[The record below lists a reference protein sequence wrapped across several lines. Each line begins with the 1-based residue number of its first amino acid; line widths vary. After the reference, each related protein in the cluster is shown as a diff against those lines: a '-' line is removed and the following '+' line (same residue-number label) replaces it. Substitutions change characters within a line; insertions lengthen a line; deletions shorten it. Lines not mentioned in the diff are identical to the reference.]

1 MNKLLIA
8 ALFGLAITQSA
19 FATMINRDV
28 VACTIKAPT
37 RCVTLKKNTLVLF
50 EATNGVQTAIK
61 ELDNHG
67 RGPLLV
73 LPANAVND
81 GESEA
86 VEEAP
91 AVGSAA
97 MLRRDQKICTVN
109 KPVEC
114 LDAKAGTKVTFYK
127 LEPAHSAHNEG
138 NRLGVM
144 FKLGGKIWDTSRDQ
158 IDLGD

>member
-8 ALFGLAITQSA
+8 TLFGLVMTQSA

-37 RCVTLKKNTLVLF
+37 RCVSLKKNTLVLF

-67 RGPLLV
+67 RGPVFV
-73 LPANAVND
+73 LPADAVND
-81 GESEA
+81 GDSADSEGI
-86 VEEAP
+86 P
-91 AVGSAA
+91 AVGSIVI
-97 MLRRDQKICTVN
+97 LRRDQKICTVY

-114 LDAKAGTKVTFYK
+114 LEAKAGTKVTFYK
-127 LEPAHSAHNEG
+127 IEPAHSPHNEG

-144 FKLGGKIWDTSRDQ
+144 FKLSGKIWDTSRDQ